1 MSGFGT
7 DIVALAC
14 IVGSAATSG
23 AATLALQNREG
34 PASADCSVE
43 ALMVSPNV
51 VVSRAHG
58 SHAVVLST
66 PRIRVRG
73 ARDCRTVVGEEIRI
87 DMERVR
93 RDVERA
99 RVQVEAAR
107 VRAGEARVR
116 AEEARVRAAEARER
130 VRVIR
135 IREDGVRAVEENVQG
150 QLEAAQEE
158 IRAALEQAEKARAEA
173 LARAQEQL
181 EVRLKEVKKGSGG
194 QMD

>member
-23 AATLALQNREG
+23 AATLALQNRDA
-34 PASADCSVE
+34 PASADCRVE

-51 VVSRAHG
+51 VVSGTHG
-58 SHAVVLST
+58 SRAVVLSA
-66 PRIRVRG
+66 PRIRVQG
-73 ARDCRTVVGEEIRI
+73 ARDCRTVVGEEVRI
-87 DMERVR
+87 DMERMR

-99 RVQVEAAR
+99 RAQV
-107 VRAGEARVR
+107 
-116 AEEARVRAAEARER
+116 EEARARAEAARER

-135 IREDGVRAVEENVQG
+135 IREDGGRAAEENLRG

-158 IRAALEQAEKARAEA
+158 IRAALKQAEKARAEA
-173 LARAQEQL
+173 LFRAQEQL
-181 EVRLKEVKKGSGG
+181 EVRLEEARKGSGG

>member
-23 AATLALQNREG
+23 AATLALQNREA

-99 RVQVEAAR
+99 KAQVE
-107 VRAGEARVR
+107 EARVR
-116 AEEARVRAAEARER
+116 AEGARVRAAEARER

-135 IREDGVRAVEENVQG
+135 IREDGAREAEENFRG

-158 IRAALEQAEKARAEA
+158 IQAALEQAQKARAEA
-173 LARAQEQL
+173 LDRAQEQL
-181 EVRLKEVKKGSGG
+181 EIRLKEVKKGSGG